1 MKQSSGF
8 SPGFSLMLGEYALL
22 WRLARPF
29 IARHKRLRDDF
40 PLRMVPEEW
49 QPPFPPESSPGT
61 RPDIRT
67 DLWIQAASGGESF
80 LTRQLLHEL
89 NTLAGDAPRRRL
101 RILCTSCTKQG
112 LDVLR
117 AAGEQAPAAWP
128 NLEIAV
134 RVFPLDEPK
143 IIRRAREYA
152 SPKAVVLLETELWP
166 GLMAACAENNTPLVT
181 VNGRMTEK
189 SYSGYRWF
197 APLWKKIAPARVL
210 AMAEADAARFAALF
224 GKDRVSVMPNMKFD
238 GVPLVSPPPDPASP
252 ALKLLPPGLPVIL
265 LASVREEEEPLFPPV
280 LAYLRKHAPEA
291 AVVVAPRH
299 MERVPAWRQIL
310 DTAFGSHNAMTASAM
325 EEAGT
330 VAAPGNAALWDRFGQ
345 LQALYAR
352 ADAVFVGGSLAK
364 LGGQNFLEAAGQGRI
379 PVIGPHWKNFA
390 WVGEEFFTAGL
401 GRRVADAGEL
411 GPALV
416 AMLRAAPD
424 PETVR
429 VKVAAYL
436 APRRGGTRMAAEAV
450 WEFIT

>member
-1 MKQSSGF
+1 
-8 SPGFSLMLGEYALL
+8 MLGEYALL

-49 QPPFPPESSPGT
+49 KPPFPA
-61 RPDIRT
+61 

-80 LTRQLLHEL
+80 LVRQLLGEL
-89 NTLAGDAPRRRL
+89 HSLADASPL

-112 LDVLR
+112 LDVLH
-117 AAGEQAPAAWP
+117 AAAEYGRTAWP

-134 RVFPLDEPK
+134 RVFPLDEPG

-166 GLMAACAENNTPLVT
+166 GLMAACAEEGIPLVT

-189 SYSGYRWF
+189 SYAGYRWF
-197 APLWKKIAPARVL
+197 APLWKKVAPARIL

-224 GKDRVSVMPNMKFD
+224 GEDRVSVMPNMKFD
-238 GVPLVSPPPDPASP
+238 GVPLAAPAPAPNSP
-252 ALKLLPPGLPVIL
+252 AMKLLPPGLPVIL
-265 LASVREEEEPLFPPV
+265 LASVREEEEPLLIPV
-280 LAYLRKHAPEA
+280 LAHLREHVPDA

-299 MERVPAWRQIL
+299 MERVPAWQSIL
-310 DTAFGSHNAMTASAM
+310 ETAFGPVNAAVYSTLS
-325 EEAGT
+325 EAGST
-330 VAAPGNAALWDRFGQ
+330 VLPGQAALWNVFGQ

-379 PVIGPHWKNFA
+379 PIIGPHWKNFS

-401 GRRVADAGEL
+401 GIRVGNAEAL

-416 AMLRAAPD
+416 ASLRGAPD
-424 PETVR
+424 PATVR
-429 VKVAAYL
+429 LKMTAYI

-450 WEFIT
+450 REFLP